1 MCGIVGMMDLKERRP
16 IDRELLSRINESQFH
31 RGPDDGGL
39 FTDPGI
45 GLGFRRLAIIDL
57 SGGAQPLFN
66 EDHSVVIVFNGEIY
80 NYKKLVPVLEAKGH
94 VFRTR
99 SDTEVIVHA
108 WEEWGPACVDRLR
121 GMFGFAIWDKKQ
133 QTLFLAR
140 DRLGE
145 KPIYYSELADGTFIF
160 GSELKSLLTHPGT
173 QRALEPRAVEDYF
186 AYGYVPDPKTI
197 YRGIFKLPPGHTLL
211 LQRGKP
217 VPAPRSYWDVAFH
230 VQPGANERAAG
241 EELIQR
247 LRDCVDM
254 RMVAD
259 VPIGA
264 FLSGGVD
271 SSAVV
276 ALMAGLS
283 PDPINTCSIAFG
295 QKEYDESRF
304 AGMIAERYHTRHH
317 VRQVTE
323 DDFDL
328 VDRLALFY
336 DEPFADSSAM
346 PTYRVCE
353 LARERVTVALSG
365 DGGDEVFAGYRRYRW
380 HHYEELVRRAIPA
393 ALRRP
398 LFGFLGSVYPKADW
412 APRPLRAKSTLQG
425 IARDTAEAY
434 FRSVGLITDE
444 MRAQLFSASFKNSLQ
459 GYGAREVLEGHMR
472 DAPAD
477 DHLSQIQYADLKTYL
492 AGDILVKVDRAS
504 MANSLEVRVP
514 ILDHELIEWAAGLP
528 LALKL
533 RGGEGKY
540 VFKKALE
547 PLVPNDL
554 LYRPK
559 MGFSVPL
566 ARWFRGPLRQR
577 VRDALSSQVL
587 ADAGVFEMGYLQQ
600 LVNQHQSGARDH
612 SAALWSLLMFE
623 SFLRQVHSGTPAQ
636 TAALR
641 EPARAV
647 AGR

>member
-16 IDRELLSRINESQFH
+16 IDRDLLSRMNESQFH

-80 NYKKLVPVLEAKGH
+80 NFKKLVPVLEARGH

-99 SDTEVIVHA
+99 SDTEVVVHA
-108 WEEWGPACVDRLR
+108 WEEWGPSCVDHLR
-121 GMFGFAIWDKKQ
+121 GMFAFAIWDKKQ
-133 QTLFLAR
+133 QMLFLAR

-145 KPIYYSELADGTFIF
+145 KPVYYSELADGTLVF
-160 GSELKSLLTHPGT
+160 GSELKSLLTHPRA
-173 QRALEPRAVEDYF
+173 QRAIDPRAVEDYF

-197 YRGIFKLPPGHTLL
+197 YRGVLKLPPGHTLL

-230 VQPGANERAAG
+230 VRQTGDERAVG
-241 EELIQR
+241 DELISR
-247 LRDCVDM
+247 LREAVDM

-276 ALMAGLS
+276 AMMAGLS

-295 QKEYDESRF
+295 HKDYDESRF
-304 AGMIAERYHTRHH
+304 AGMIAQRYHTRHH

-380 HHYEELVRRAIPA
+380 HHYEELVRRAIPS

-425 IARDTAEAY
+425 IARDTVEAY
-434 FRSVGLITDE
+434 FRSVGLVTDE
-444 MRAQLFSASFKNSLQ
+444 MRTELFSESFKASLQ
-459 GYGAREVLEGHMR
+459 GYEARQVLEQHMR
-472 DAPAD
+472 EAPAD

-533 RGGEGKY
+533 RAGEGKY

-547 PLVPNDL
+547 PFVPHDL

-577 VRDALSSQVL
+577 LEDALSSEVL
-587 ADAGVFEMGYLQQ
+587 ADAAIFDMGYLQR
-600 LVNQHQSGARDH
+600 LVEQHQSGARDH
-612 SAALWSLLMFE
+612 SATLWSLLMFE
-623 SFLRQVHSGTPAQ
+623 SFLRQVHGGARNAAAARPAM
-636 TAALR
+636 
-641 EPARAV
+641 RAV
-647 AGR
+647 AGG

>member
-1 MCGIVGMMDLKERRP
+1 MCGIVGILDLHGQRP
-16 IDRELLSRINESQFH
+16 IDRDLLSRMNDSQFH

-39 FTDPGI
+39 FVDPGI

-80 NYKKLVPVLEAKGH
+80 NFKKLVPVLEARGH

-108 WEEWGPACVDRLR
+108 WEEWGPSCVDHLR
-121 GMFGFAIWDKKQ
+121 GMFGFAIWDRRQ

-145 KPIYYSELADGTFIF
+145 KPLYYTLLGDGTLLF
-160 GSELKSLLTHPGT
+160 GSELKSILVHPGVVRT
-173 QRALEPRAVEDYF
+173 LDVRAIEDYF

-197 YRGIFKLPPGHTLL
+197 YSAVHKLPPGHTLTVR
-211 LQRGKP
+211 RGAAM
-217 VPAPRSYWDVAFH
+217 PAPHSYWDVTFKEQAL
-230 VQPGANERAAG
+230 QDERAVA
-241 EELIQR
+241 EELTHR
-247 LRDCVDM
+247 LREAVDM

-259 VPIGA
+259 VPVGA

-271 SSAVV
+271 SSGVV
-276 ALMAGLS
+276 AMMAGLS
-283 PDPINTCSIAFG
+283 NDPINTCSIAFG
-295 QKEYDESRF
+295 QKDYDELRY
-304 AGMIAERYHTRHH
+304 AGMVADLYRTRHH

-328 VDRLALFY
+328 IDKLAGFY

-346 PTYRVCE
+346 PTYRVCQ

-380 HHYEELVRRAIPA
+380 HHYEEMVRRAIPA
-393 ALRRP
+393 GLRRP
-398 LFGFLGSVYPKADW
+398 LFGFLGAVYPKADW
-412 APRPLRAKSTLQG
+412 APRPLRAKATLLG
-425 IARDTAEAY
+425 IARDSVEAY
-434 FRSVGLITDE
+434 FRSVGLVPDE
-444 MRAQLFSASFKNSLQ
+444 MRRRLFAPSFQRALQ
-459 GYGAREVLEGHMR
+459 GYGAIEVLEQHMR
-472 DAPAD
+472 AAPAD
-477 DHLSQIQYADLKTYL
+477 DHLAQIQYADLKTYL

-528 LALKL
+528 LSLKL
-533 RGGEGKY
+533 RGQDGKY
-540 VFKKALE
+540 VLKKALE
-547 PLVPNDL
+547 PLVPHEL

-577 VRDALSSQVL
+577 VRDALSSQALRDANVLDTAYLSTL
-587 ADAGVFEMGYLQQ
+587 AD
-600 LVNQHQSGARDH
+600 QHESGARDH
-612 SAALWSLLMFE
+612 SAILWSVLMFE
-623 SFLRQVHSGTPAQ
+623 SFLRQVHGAARPAPAVPRPR
-636 TAALR
+636 AA
-641 EPARAV
+641 A
-647 AGR
+647 AGA

>member
-1 MCGIVGMMDLKERRP
+1 MCGIVGIFDPRGQRP
-16 IDRELLSRINESQFH
+16 IDNALLARMNDSQFH

-39 FTDPGI
+39 FVDPGI

-80 NYKKLVPVLEAKGH
+80 NFKKLVPVLEARGH

-108 WEEWGPACVDRLR
+108 WEEWGPACVERLR
-121 GMFGFAIWDKKQ
+121 GMFAFAIWDKRQ

-145 KPIYYSELADGTFIF
+145 KPVYYSELPDGTVIF
-160 GSELKSLLTHPGT
+160 GSELKALLQHPAAP
-173 QRALEPRAVEDYF
+173 RALDPQAIEDYF
-186 AYGYVPDPKTI
+186 AYGYVPDPKSI
-197 YRGIFKLPPGHTLL
+197 YRGIRKLPPGHSLTWR
-211 LQRGKP
+211 RGTP
-217 VPAPRSYWDVAFH
+217 APAPRPYWDVAFR
-230 VQPGANERAAG
+230 VQAGRDER
-241 EELIQR
+241 EVIEDLTSR
-247 LRDCVDM
+247 LRDAVDM

-259 VPIGA
+259 VPVGA

-271 SSAVV
+271 SSGVV
-276 ALMAGLS
+276 AVMAGLS
-283 PDPINTCSIAFG
+283 KEPVNTCSISFG
-295 QKEYDESRF
+295 QKDYDESRF
-304 AGMIAERYHTRHH
+304 AQTIADRYHTRHH
-317 VRQVTE
+317 VRRVTE
-323 DDFDL
+323 DDVEL

-380 HHYEELVRRAIPA
+380 HHYEELVRGAIPA

-398 LFGFLGSVYPKADW
+398 LFGFLAALYPKADW
-412 APRPLRAKSTLQG
+412 APRPFRAKSTLQA
-425 IARDTAEAY
+425 IARDSVDAY
-434 FRSVGLITDE
+434 FRSVGLLTDE
-444 MRAQLFSASFKNSLQ
+444 MRARLFSPSFTRDLQ
-459 GYGAREVLEGHMR
+459 GYKAREVLEQHMR
-472 DAPAD
+472 GAPTD

-492 AGDILVKVDRAS
+492 SGDILVKVDRAS

-547 PLVPNDL
+547 PLVPHEL

-559 MGFSVPL
+559 MGFSIPL
-566 ARWFRGPLRQR
+566 ARWFRGPLRDRLRQ
-577 VRDALSSQVL
+577 ALSSSTL
-587 ADAGVFEMGYLQQ
+587 ADAGIFDLDYLRT
-600 LVNQHQSGARDH
+600 LVDQHQAGTRDH
-612 SAALWSLLMFE
+612 SAPLWALLMFE
-623 SFLRQVHSGTPAQ
+623 SFLRQVHDGSGRQAPVA
-636 TAALR
+636 R
-641 EPARAV
+641 EPLRAAAR
-647 AGR
+647 

>member
-1 MCGIVGMMDLKERRP
+1 MCGIVGILDLHGPRP
-16 IDRELLSRINESQFH
+16 IDRDLLSRMNDAQFH
-31 RGPDDGGL
+31 RGPDDGGI
-39 FTDPGI
+39 FVDPGI

-80 NYKKLVPVLEAKGH
+80 NFKKLVPVLEARGH

-108 WEEWGPACVDRLR
+108 WEEWGPGCVDRLR
-121 GMFGFAIWDKKQ
+121 GMFAFAIWDRRQ
-133 QTLFLAR
+133 QILFLAR

-145 KPIYYSELADGTFIF
+145 KPLYYTLLADGTLLF
-160 GSELKSLLTHPGT
+160 GSELKAILLHPGVVRT
-173 QRALEPRAVEDYF
+173 LDAHAIEDYF

-197 YRGIFKLPPGHTLL
+197 YSAIHKLPPGHTLTVR
-211 LQRGKP
+211 RGAAM
-217 VPAPRSYWDVAFH
+217 PAPRSYWDVAFKEQALH
-230 VQPGANERAAG
+230 DEGAVA
-241 EELIQR
+241 EELAGR
-247 LRDCVDM
+247 LREAVDM

-271 SSAVV
+271 SSGVV
-276 ALMAGLS
+276 AMMAGLS
-283 PDPINTCSIAFG
+283 SEPINTCSIAFG
-295 QKEYDESRF
+295 QKDYDESRY
-304 AGMIAERYHTRHH
+304 AGMVAERYGTRHH

-328 VDRLALFY
+328 IDRLSGFY

-346 PTYRVCE
+346 PTYRVCQ

-380 HHYEELVRRAIPA
+380 HHYEEMVRRAIPA

-398 LFGFLGSVYPKADW
+398 LFGFLGAVYPKADW
-412 APRPLRAKSTLQG
+412 APRPMRAKATLLG
-425 IARDTAEAY
+425 IARDSVEAY
-434 FRSVGLITDE
+434 FRSVGLVPDE
-444 MRAQLFSASFKNSLQ
+444 MRRRLFAPSFLRGLQ
-459 GYGAREVLEGHMR
+459 GYRAIDVLDRHMR
-472 DAPAD
+472 AAPAD
-477 DHLSQIQYADLKTYL
+477 DHLAQIQYADLKTYL

-528 LALKL
+528 LSLKL
-533 RGGEGKY
+533 RGRDGKY
-540 VFKKALE
+540 ALKKALE
-547 PLVPNDL
+547 PLVPHEL

-577 VRDALSSQVL
+577 VRDALASQALRDAGIFDAAYLASL
-587 ADAGVFEMGYLQQ
+587 AD
-600 LVNQHQSGARDH
+600 QHESGARDH
-612 SAALWSLLMFE
+612 SAVLWSVLMFE
-623 SFLRQVHSGTPAQ
+623 SFLRQVHDASRPAPIVRQTPRV
-636 TAALR
+636 AA
-641 EPARAV
+641 
-647 AGR
+647 GG

>member
-1 MCGIVGMMDLKERRP
+1 MCGIVGMMDLKDRRP
-16 IDRELLSRINESQFH
+16 ISRDLLSRMNESQFH

-80 NYKKLVPVLEAKGH
+80 NFKKLVPVLEARGH

-108 WEEWGPACVDRLR
+108 WEEWGASCVDHLR
-121 GMFGFAIWDKKQ
+121 GMFAFAIWDKKQ

-145 KPIYYSELADGTFIF
+145 KPLYYSELSDGTLLF
-160 GSELKSLLTHPGT
+160 GSELKSILTHPAAPRT
-173 QRALEPRAVEDYF
+173 IDPRAVEDYF
-186 AYGYVPDPKTI
+186 AYGYVPDPKTV
-197 YRGIFKLPPGHTLL
+197 YRGVLKLPPGHTLL

-217 VPAPRSYWDVAFH
+217 VPAPRPYWDVAFH
-230 VQPGANERAAG
+230 ARPAADEGAVAD
-241 EELIQR
+241 ELISR
-247 LRDCVDM
+247 LRDAVDM

-276 ALMAGLS
+276 SLMAGLS
-283 PDPINTCSIAFG
+283 TDPINTCSIAFG
-295 QKEYDESRF
+295 QKDYDESRF
-304 AGMIAERYHTRHH
+304 AAMIAERYHTRHH
-317 VRQVTE
+317 VREVTE

-398 LFGFLGSVYPKADW
+398 LFGFLASVYPKADW
-412 APRPLRAKSTLQG
+412 APRPLRAKSTFQG
-425 IARDTAEAY
+425 IARDTVEAY
-434 FRSVGLITDE
+434 FRSVGLVPDE
-444 MRAQLFSASFKNSLQ
+444 MRAQLFSASFRSGLQ
-459 GYGAREVLEGHMR
+459 GYEAKQVLEQHMR

-547 PLVPNDL
+547 PLVPHDL

-566 ARWFRGPLRQR
+566 ARWFRGPLRER
-577 VRDALSSQVL
+577 LRDALSSEIL
-587 ADAGVFEMGYLQQ
+587 ADAAIFDMAYLRR
-600 LVNQHQSGARDH
+600 LVEQHQSGARDH
-612 SAALWSLLMFE
+612 SATLWSLLMFE
-623 SFLRQVHSGTPAQ
+623 SFLRQVHEGKRSAS
-636 TAALR
+636 AMR
-641 EPARAV
+641 EPARAM